1 MSASNARDD
10 LPEEHRDIGDANR
23 PDKAAVMNSLTKGV
37 SPWPVIEQSDRRAMS
52 MSHGLDDR

>member
-52 MSHGLDDR
+52 ISHAR